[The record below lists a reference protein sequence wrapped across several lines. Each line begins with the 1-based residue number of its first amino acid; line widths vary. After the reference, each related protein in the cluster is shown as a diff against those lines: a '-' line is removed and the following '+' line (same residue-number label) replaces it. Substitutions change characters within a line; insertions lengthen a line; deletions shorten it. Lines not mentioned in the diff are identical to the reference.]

1 MESKD
6 VMPSLSKRRS
16 SALRLANFRRTISSS
31 IGLCL
36 ILCIFSGCSTLHPH
50 TGSDI
55 PPSTQEA
62 MKALYIGMTETEA
75 LLVMKPVAMDVARI
89 TYGDTGRGQLYF
101 QISPTK
107 QFWVQLGPG
116 PESIIEQ
123 LGKAEPKRKW
133 TRDSRHNV
141 SFE

>member
-6 VMPSLSKRRS
+6 VMPSLSKRRF

-89 TYGDTGRGQLYF
+89 TYGDTGRGQLYL
-101 QISPTK
+101 SHAA
-107 QFWVQLGPG
+107 VLGSDWPRTG
-116 PESIIEQ
+116 IHHRATWKSRTQ
-123 LGKAEPKRKW
+123 TQMDTRFKAQRI
-133 TRDSRHNV
+133 V
-141 SFE
+141 